1 MRISSV
7 AALVTASLLLANAPA
22 QAAQST
28 SDGRVSVAQVM
39 EMVKSV
45 STKPEALQIL
55 TAYLAGVGETAGVLT
70 GAKDSKGRRY
80 VSCARPL
87 SVDANAAL
95 AAMNAAAPDRSKWGE
110 IAATPILVAEITGR
124 AGCK

>member
-1 MRISSV
+1 MRISSI
-7 AALVTASLLLANAPA
+7 AALVTASLLLANSPVH
-22 QAAQST
+22 AAQST

-39 EMVKSV
+39 EMVEAV

-55 TAYLAGVGETAGVLT
+55 TAYLAGVGEAAGILTA
-70 GAKDSKGRRY
+70 AKDSKGRRY

-95 AAMNAAAPDRSKWGE
+95 AAMNAAAPDRGKWGQ